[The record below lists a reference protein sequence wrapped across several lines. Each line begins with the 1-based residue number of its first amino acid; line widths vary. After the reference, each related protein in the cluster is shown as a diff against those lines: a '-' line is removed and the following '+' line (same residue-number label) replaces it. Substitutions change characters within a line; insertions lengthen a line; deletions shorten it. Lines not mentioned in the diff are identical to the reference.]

1 MSATISAFIKF
12 LTPAVTQ
19 AANKVGKLS
28 RSEKITLNKA
38 ANKAA
43 KNLEV
48 TPTVAVKNIKAA
60 AKLKKSRT
68 QAENDAGAGNYKPK
82 KPNPKRISD
91 PGNVAPKDR
100 KKLAR
105 LKESQDLDD
114 AGIPLKSGKEMMTKE
129 QRLNSNQLE
138 LDAGAGSGRDVAS
151 RIKDGRAITRDQAK
165 EFDEIVAKESSGFQI
180 KKYGGKVKRNMGG
193 KVKRNM
199 GGKVTPRKKT
209 VFRRGGGKALR
220 GMGKATYSNKMY

>member
-1 MSATISAFIKF
+1 MSVAITAFIKF
-12 LTPAVTQ
+12 LTPAAK
-19 AANKVGKLS
+19 AAATKGTNLKRKETIALS
-28 RSEKITLNKA
+28 KAVNKA
-38 ANKAA
+38 SEALNVPVKEA
-43 KNLEV
+43 KIKL
-48 TPTVAVKNIKAA
+48 KAA
-60 AKLKKSRT
+60 AKLPPPSKKPTPSEK
-68 QAENDAGAGNYKPK
+68 AAGAGEYKPK

-91 PGNVAPKDR
+91 PGNVARKDR

-105 LKESQDLDD
+105 LKESQDLDA
-114 AGIPLKSGKEMMTKE
+114 AGTPLKSGKEMMTKE

-165 EFDEIVAKESSGFQI
+165 EFDEIAAKKSSGFQI

-193 KVKRNM
+193 MVS
-199 GGKVTPRKKT
+199 PRKKT

-220 GMGKATYSNKMY
+220 GFGKATYSNKMY

>member
-1 MSATISAFIKF
+1 MGVTVPASLINKLSKPIKELLAKPKQLKTTEKRTI
-12 LTPAVTQ
+12 TR
-19 AANKVGKLS
+19 AAKKVGIDMPVAQLKAAYKSLNKPTP
-28 RSEKITLNKA
+28 SEKA
-38 ANKAA
+38 
-43 KNLEV
+43 
-48 TPTVAVKNIKAA
+48 
-60 AKLKKSRT
+60 
-68 QAENDAGAGNYKPK
+68 AGAGEYKPK

-91 PGNVAPKDR
+91 PGNVARKDR

-105 LKESQDLDD
+105 LKESQDLDA
-114 AGIPLKSGKEMMTKE
+114 AGTPLKSGKEMMTKE

-165 EFDEIVAKESSGFQI
+165 EFDEIAAKKSSGFQI

-193 KVKRNM
+193 MVS
-199 GGKVTPRKKT
+199 PRKKT

-220 GMGKATYSNKMY
+220 GFGKATYSNKMY